1 MPRIAI
7 GESHLYVERQGA
19 GFPVFLVTGLGGL
32 GSFWR
37 KQVPV
42 FSRCYE
48 VITHDHRGVGQSD
61 RDRGAY
67 TVDRMADDVLKLMDA
82 LGVEK
87 GHVVGHSTGGAIAQ
101 TLALVAPERLA
112 SIVIAASWT
121 RADAY
126 FRRHFAMR
134 KDVLSKI
141 GPEAYVQTANLALY
155 PPWYIAQNNEKLRL
169 AEAQNLASFTY
180 PEIVLSRIEAIL
192 AFDRVAELGRIRTP
206 TLVIGAADDVVT
218 PAYYSEEL
226 ARLIKGA
233 ELKLFPRGGHCFTQV
248 VPREFNKAVLPFLEA
263 HTPKTERR

>member
-1 MPRIAI
+1 MPRRAI
-7 GESHLYVERQGA
+7 GDSHLYVERQGA
-19 GFPVFLVTGLGGL
+19 GFPVFLVSGLGGS
-32 GSFWR
+32 GAYW
-37 KQVPV
+37 KEQVPV
-42 FSRCYE
+42 FSRCFE
-48 VITHDHRGVGQSD
+48 VFTHDHRGVGQSD
-61 RDRGAY
+61 RDRSAY
-67 TVDRMADDVLKLMDA
+67 TVDRMAGDVLKLMDA

-87 GHVVGHSTGGAIAQ
+87 AHVVGHSTGGAIAQ
-101 TLALVAPERLA
+101 TLALEHPERLA

-134 KDVLSKI
+134 KEMLSRI
-141 GPEAYVQTANLALY
+141 GPEAYIQTATLALY

-169 AEAQNLASFTY
+169 VYAQNLASFTY

-192 AFDRVAELGRIRTP
+192 AFDRVADLGRVRTP